1 MNAVPQ
7 QPQAQAGPEGL
18 TFLPDARVSM
28 PFYYEPQASL
38 GSAAIGANCRFGRGS
53 YINDG
58 IMRENTTVG
67 RYCSIGRRVTIGAPN
82 HPLDF
87 TTSATGLLAECDIR
101 QGVTP
106 EPDKPAETI
115 IGNDVWIAENVIIL
129 ENLRIGDGAAIG
141 AGAVVTAD
149 VPPFAIMVGAP
160 ARILRYRFDEEICS
174 QLIDTAWWQCNHD
187 YLTTLPL
194 RDIPE
199 TLKRLDAD
207 KPAPVPVSYT
217 KIAPPS

>member
-1 MNAVPQ
+1 MSAVTQ
-7 QPQAQAGPEGL
+7 QAQAGPEGL
-18 TFLPDARVSM
+18 TFLPDARIGM
-28 PFYYEPQASL
+28 PFYYEAPVSL
-38 GSAAIGANCRFGRGS
+38 GSAAIGTNCRFGRGS

-58 IMRENTTVG
+58 IMRENITVG

-87 TTSATGLLAECDIR
+87 ATSATGLLAECDAR
-101 QGVTP
+101 QGITP
-106 EPDKPAETI
+106 DPVKPAETV

-160 ARILRYRFDEEICS
+160 ARILRYRFDEAVCTE
-174 QLIDTAWWQCNHD
+174 LAHAAWWQYAHD

-194 RDIPE
+194 RDIAA
-199 TLKRLDAD
+199 TLKRLESD
-207 KPAPVPVSYT
+207 KPVPDPVAYT
-217 KIAPPS
+217 RIAPPG